1 MSHVRMV
8 TIAAACAACA
18 ACGSTG
24 GTPAAVPAGEAFDAR
39 VRRVVDGDTLIA
51 RIDGEDERVR
61 MLGVD
66 APESVAEDRPVEC
79 YGPQASARA
88 RALLP
93 EGARVEL
100 ATDPSQGARDR
111 FGRLLAEVSLAGEP
125 RTINERLIAEGYAE
139 VFRGDG
145 RGRLQPRLRA
155 AERAARDARLGLWA
169 ACRSR
174 GSA

>member
-1 MSHVRMV
+1 MCRSRLAA
-8 TIAAACAACA
+8 IALTAVACAGCSEVDAPSA
-18 ACGSTG
+18 A
-24 GTPAAVPAGEAFDAR
+24 PAAGGAGEEA
-39 VRRVVDGDTLIA
+39 VVTRVVDGDTLIA
-51 RIDGEDERVR
+51 RLGGDDVRVR

-79 YGPQASARA
+79 FGPQASARTK
-88 RALLP
+88 ALLP
-93 EGARVEL
+93 KGTPVTL
-100 ATDPSQGARDR
+100 ATDPTQGRFDR
-111 FGRLLAEVSLAGEP
+111 FDRLLAEVSVAGAA

-155 AERAARDARLGLWA
+155 AESAAREAGLGLWS

-174 GSA
+174 R

>member
-1 MSHVRMV
+1 MCRSHLAAIALA
-8 TIAAACAACA
+8 TALCAGCTASDEPAAAPPA
-18 ACGSTG
+18 TG
-24 GTPAAVPAGEAFDAR
+24 GGGEEAV

-51 RIDGEDERVR
+51 RLDGDDVRVR

-79 YGPQASARA
+79 FGPQASARA
-88 RALLP
+88 KALLP
-93 EGARVEL
+93 RGALVTL
-100 ATDPSQGARDR
+100 TTDPSQGRFDR
-111 FGRLLAEVSLAGEP
+111 FDRLLAEVSVAGSAT
-125 RTINERLIAEGYAE
+125 TINERLIAEGYAE

-169 ACRSR
+169 ACPSR
-174 GSA
+174 G

>member
-1 MSHVRMV
+1 MCRSHLALVV
-8 TIAAACAACA
+8 LTAAACAGC
-18 ACGSTG
+18 STVDAPVEA
-24 GTPAAVPAGEAFDAR
+24 PAASGGGESAT

-51 RIDGEDERVR
+51 RLGGDDVRVR

-79 YGPQASARA
+79 FGPQASARA
-88 RALLP
+88 TALLP
-93 EGARVEL
+93 QGTRVIL
-100 ATDPSQGARDR
+100 ATDPTQGRLDR
-111 FGRLLAEVSLAGEP
+111 FDRLLAEVTIDGQD
-125 RTINERLIAEGYAE
+125 RTVNERLIAEGYAE

-169 ACRSR
+169 ACRTR
-174 GSA
+174 R

>member
-1 MSHVRMV
+1 MCRPHL
-8 TIAAACAACA
+8 AAVVLTAAVCAGC
-18 ACGSTG
+18 STADERAEA
-24 GTPAAVPAGEAFDAR
+24 PAASGAGESAT

-51 RIDGEDERVR
+51 RLDGDDVRVR

-79 YGPQASARA
+79 FGPQASARA
-88 RALLP
+88 KALLP
-93 EGARVEL
+93 QGTRVTL
-100 ATDPSQGARDR
+100 ATDPTQGRLDR
-111 FGRLLAEVSLAGEP
+111 FDRLLAEVTIDGQE
-125 RTINERLIAEGYAE
+125 RTVNERLIAEGYAE

-169 ACRSR
+169 ACRTR
-174 GSA
+174 G

>member
-1 MSHVRMV
+1 MCRSHVAAV
-8 TIAAACAACA
+8 VLTAAACAGC
-18 ACGSTG
+18 STVD
-24 GTPAAVPAGEAFDAR
+24 TPAETPRAPGGDESAT

-51 RIDGEDERVR
+51 RLDGDDVRVR

-79 YGPQASARA
+79 FGPQASARA
-88 RALLP
+88 RELLP
-93 EGARVEL
+93 EGTRVIL
-100 ATDPSQGARDR
+100 ATDPSQGRLDR
-111 FGRLLAEVSLAGEP
+111 FDRLLAEV
-125 RTINERLIAEGYAE
+125 TIDGQELTVNERLIAEGYAE

-169 ACRSR
+169 ACRTR
-174 GSA
+174 G